1 VKDTS
6 PSAANAPRIMP
17 AAARLKV
24 LLAEDNRVNQ
34 KFAIAL
40 LQKAGHSVT
49 LAANGH
55 EAVDA
60 MRHGDFDVVLMDVQ
74 MPELDGIGATR
85 EIRAMTGPKGKVTII
100 AMTANAMAGARAEY
114 LAAGMDDYVP
124 KPVQPEILFAK
135 LSQIRISPDKSSREP
150 GVTPAPAAPEPS
162 LLDAAK
168 LAMLVDAIGSS
179 GAADFLLLFQED
191 SLSHMAE
198 LNAALERGEK
208 EAVMREAH
216 LFVGMAG
223 NAGAMRM
230 STEARRLEQAARED
244 DAAALAQSA
253 AALTAIFEETM
264 IAAEAWRKQAQAES
278 GARVA

>member
-1 VKDTS
+1 MKDTS
-6 PSAANAPRIMP
+6 PSAPNAPRIVP

-24 LLAEDNRVNQ
+24 LLAEDNKVNQ
-34 KFAIAL
+34 KFAVAL

-49 LAANGH
+49 VTANGH

-85 EIRAMTGPKGKVTII
+85 EIRAMAPPRGQVPII

-135 LSQIRISPDKSSREP
+135 LSQITA
-150 GVTPAPAAPEPS
+150 GAPVAAATAPEPGAA
-162 LLDAAK
+162 LLDETK
-168 LAMLVDAIGSS
+168 LAMLVDAIGAA
-179 GAADFLLLFQED
+179 GVADFLTLFQED

-198 LNAALERGEK
+198 LRAAQERGDR

-230 STEARRLEQAARED
+230 CAEARRLEQAGRD
-244 DAAALAQSA
+244 GDAAALAQSA

-264 IAAEAWRKQAQAES
+264 TAADAWRRQARTQS